1 MVFGSRAVQEIQR
14 VSAGD
19 FGCFYWIGTYQ
30 LCDATQSL
38 SIYSSLFLLMT
49 QALISRIL
57 VPGMSNFVN
66 ASVSLNWHLL
76 LLDTVLHATLSSV
89 FCDHGPS
96 DNRERYCFLQMNP
109 ANCAQL

>member
-1 MVFGSRAVQEIQR
+1 
-14 VSAGD
+14 
-19 FGCFYWIGTYQ
+19 
-30 LCDATQSL
+30 
-38 SIYSSLFLLMT
+38 LLMT

-66 ASVSLNWHLL
+66 ASVSLIWHLL

-89 FCDHGPS
+89 FCYNRAS
-96 DNRERYCFLQMNP
+96 DNRERCCFLQLNP